1 MAKDRPTFE
10 LSRFTWGAPDR
21 LELAGRFVGLSD
33 VPAATPSLV
42 ITGANGTHRLPVVP
56 DTVSGL
62 PDDGERWEAVFA
74 WQEAP
79 VAFDVVKLEFGDEI
93 VVELPEPSAR
103 RTRARRQTL
112 DVSRER
118 GQDPPPV
125 DRDPG
130 SADDGVPQEG
140 DAEPNGVEQLRV
152 RAELLAA
159 EEALRDA
166 RTDVQRSQEELAR
179 ARDDLASERALR
191 SADADR
197 FRRGL
202 GEISDAAEQ
211 ALAAEQRTVRE
222 LDAEL
227 REARAMLEAKDA
239 ALGDLT
245 GALDAAAA
253 TQAEAKSRARAEIDG
268 LRERVAALETAG
280 QEADRLRAEFEA
292 ARSEA
297 DGARA
302 ELDQTRSALND
313 VRNDAARLL
322 SRLSSAHEAAADGA

>member
-1 MAKDRPTFE
+1 
-10 LSRFTWGAPDR
+10 
-21 LELAGRFVGLSD
+21 
-33 VPAATPSLV
+33 
-42 ITGANGTHRLPVVP
+42 
-56 DTVSGL
+56 
-62 PDDGERWEAVFA
+62 
-74 WQEAP
+74 
-79 VAFDVVKLEFGDEI
+79 
-93 VVELPEPSAR
+93 
-103 RTRARRQTL
+103 
-112 DVSRER
+112 
-118 GQDPPPV
+118 
-125 DRDPG
+125 
-130 SADDGVPQEG
+130 
-140 DAEPNGVEQLRV
+140 V

-179 ARDDLASERALR
+179 ARDDLASERARR